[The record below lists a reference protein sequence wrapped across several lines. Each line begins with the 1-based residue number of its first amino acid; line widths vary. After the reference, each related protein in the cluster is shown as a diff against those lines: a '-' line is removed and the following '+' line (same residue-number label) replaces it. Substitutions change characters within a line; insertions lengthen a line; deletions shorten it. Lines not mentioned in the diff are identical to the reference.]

1 MVPGSACVFR
11 SDLFRT
17 AAFRLTLGLVCV
29 VVLGML
35 LELVLLYGQIST
47 YEQLRTNDLLRRS
60 ASVLMQEAPGDLE
73 VRLKERSTS
82 ELRIFLNA
90 AALFDKDHHPIAGDM
105 TAWPAGLVPS
115 QSTQNLSFVLPDHSV
130 TIMRF
135 LVVEVPGMQPG
146 KTRLLVLGRSRHM
159 VDELRRVARQCALFS
174 MVPVVLFALT
184 AGMILSRRALGR
196 ISKMHH
202 SIEQIVKGQMRE
214 RLPVG
219 RGHDDLDR
227 LAGSVNRM
235 LDRLEQLMGE
245 MRDVG
250 NDIAHDL
257 RTPLAR
263 VQARLER
270 VSSFAQTLEAPS
282 EECERFEQAM
292 NLCQRD
298 LEQCFSVITALLRIG
313 EIENGQR
320 RAGFRRMDIMPLI
333 ADMADLYEPNAET
346 EGLTL
351 SVVPHEEPVELWG
364 DADLLNEVLANL
376 LDNALKF
383 TDEGGSV
390 TLRAGYNELGEPW
403 FEVRDT
409 GVGIA
414 VEERKVVMSRFYRAD
429 KSRHIPGSGLG
440 LSLVAAIVRL
450 HEARLVIE
458 ENCEGEV
465 KSGTVFR
472 LIFPALKENYGG
484 S

>member
-1 MVPGSACVFR
+1 MSR

-17 AAFRLTLGLVCV
+17 AAFRLTLGLVGII
-29 VVLGML
+29 VLGML

-47 YEQLRTNDLLRRS
+47 YEKLRTDDLLRRS

-82 ELRIFLNA
+82 ELRVFLNA
-90 AALFDKDHHPIAGDM
+90 AALFDKNRHPIAGDM
-105 TAWPAGLVPS
+105 KAWPAGLKFGPTM
-115 QSTQNLSFVLPDHSV
+115 QKLSFVLPDHSV
-130 TIMRF
+130 TVMRF

-146 KTRLLVLGRSRHM
+146 RTRLLVLGRSRHM
-159 VDELRRVARQCALFS
+159 INELWQVAQRSALFA
-174 MVPVVLFALT
+174 MVLVVLFALL
-184 AGMILSRRALGR
+184 AGMVLSRRALGR
-196 ISKMHH
+196 ITKMHS
-202 SIEQIVKGQMRE
+202 SIEQIMKGQMRE

-219 RGHDDLDR
+219 RGHDELDR

-263 VQARLER
+263 VQARLDR
-270 VSSFAQTLEAPS
+270 VNAVAQSLDPS
-282 EECERFEQAM
+282 IEDKERFERAM
-292 NLCQRD
+292 GLCQRD
-298 LEQCFSVITALLRIG
+298 LEQCFSIITALLRIG
-313 EIENGQR
+313 EIETGQR
-320 RAGFRRMDIMPLI
+320 RAGFQQMDVVPLI
-333 ADMADLYEPNAET
+333 MDMADLYEPIAEMQ
-346 EGLTL
+346 GLSL
-351 SVVPHEEPVELWG
+351 SVVPHEGPVSLWG

-383 TDEGGSV
+383 TEAGGRI
-390 TLRAGYNELGEPW
+390 TLRAGCNELQEPW

-414 VEERKVVMSRFYRAD
+414 VEERSAVMGRFYRAD

-440 LSLVAAIVRL
+440 LSLVAAIVCL

-458 ENCEGEV
+458 ENNEEDV
-465 KSGTVFR
+465 VSGTVFR
-472 LIFPALKENYGG
+472 LIFPSVTEGDQLA
-484 S
+484 